1 MNGSNARIYR
11 FAFMR
16 ENEQVEFTLIGG
28 DGGLLE
34 RPVPV
39 HEVFL
44 APSERADVLL
54 DLRGY
59 PVGERVMLSSLPFDA
74 MMFDGTRESR
84 IARGPRRAAE
94 RRAARHHADSG
105 RRSHTLRQGGAIRV
119 VGHS

>member
-16 ENEQVEFTLIGG
+16 ENEPVEFTLIGG

-34 RPVPV
+34 RPIPV

-44 APSERADVLL
+44 SPSERADVSL

-74 MMFDGTRESR
+74 MMFDAHANPHRTRHTR
-84 IARGPRRAAE
+84 CRRTA
-94 RRAARHHADSG
+94 
-105 RRSHTLRQGGAIRV
+105 RRST
-119 VGHS
+119 SC